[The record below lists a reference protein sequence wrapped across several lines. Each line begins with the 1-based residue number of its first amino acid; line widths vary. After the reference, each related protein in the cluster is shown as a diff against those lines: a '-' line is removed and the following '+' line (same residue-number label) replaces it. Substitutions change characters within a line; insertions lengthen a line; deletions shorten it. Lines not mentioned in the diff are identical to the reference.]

1 MAGEQISTNRQMA
14 GPKSPS
20 IIELIDRLSRFDGPP
35 DQFLV
40 NLLAVQCQ
48 IAGATGG
55 AILRIGQ
62 TGKPEVIAVFPHF
75 EQGQTA
81 PVWLA
86 QSVEAAPA
94 VMAGGKPETK
104 QVHTP
109 ESLYGQPT
117 KENLV
122 LLPMLGGAGVRGV
135 AAFLVTSGNA
145 RELAARRERLELT
158 TSLLS
163 MYEMRLT
170 LQRRQLDLQRISLA
184 MHVLSAVN
192 EQDKITGSAMA
203 LCNEVAS
210 RWQADRVSLGFLK
223 GRYVKIKATSNTEK
237 FNRKM
242 KLIQDIESVMEECL
256 DQDIEIIFPAPQDAA
271 CVSRAAAH
279 LSSQQGA
286 NTVLSIPLRRDGHP
300 VAVLTVERPLDSQ
313 FSLEEVEAMRLT
325 CDLATARMVN
335 LFKNDRWI
343 GARAASGLRKG
354 LAILVGP
361 KHTWAKVASIAIL
374 AGILFVCLAD
384 GTYKAEA
391 PFVIQATT
399 QQVIPAPFD
408 GRLESVEVEPG
419 DEVIAGKTVLATLDT
434 SELRLQLISRQSE
447 WQKFRTEANI
457 AMRDS
462 KTAEEQ
468 IARANASEIDA
479 EIELIQH
486 RIDQAKILS
495 PIDGTVVTGDLKR
508 QVGGPVQ
515 IGTTLFEVAPLDSLL
530 AELAVPEDQI
540 LDVEEG
546 FEGELATVRD
556 PANKI
561 SFRVER
567 INPVAEV
574 VNRRNVYKVRVL
586 LLDSYPGLTP
596 GAEGIAKVTLGKR
609 KYAWLWTRKLV
620 NWIKMKLWI

>member
-1 MAGEQISTNRQMA
+1 MAGEQISTNQQMA

-62 TGKPEVIAVFPHF
+62 SGTPEVIAVHPQID
-75 EQGQTA
+75 QGQTA

-86 QSVEAAPA
+86 QSVEASPG

-104 QVHTP
+104 PVHTA

-117 KENLV
+117 KDNIV

-135 AAFLVTSGNA
+135 AAFHVISNNP

-184 MHVLSAVN
+184 MHVLAAVN

-203 LCNEVAS
+203 LCNEIAS

-223 GRYVKIKATSNTEK
+223 GRYVKVKATSNTEK

-242 KLIQDIESVMEECL
+242 KLIQNIESAMEECL
-256 DQDIEIIFPAPQDAA
+256 DQDIEIIFPAPPEAA

-279 LSSQQGA
+279 LSSQHGT
-286 NTVLSIPLRRDGHP
+286 NTVLSIPLRRDGKP
-300 VAVLTVERPLDSQ
+300 LAVLTVERPLDSQ

-325 CDLATARMVN
+325 CDLATARMAN
-335 LFKNDRWI
+335 LFKHDRWI
-343 GARAASGLRKG
+343 GARAASGLRSG
-354 LAILVGP
+354 MGILVGP
-361 KHTWAKVASIAIL
+361 KHTWAKVAAIAIM
-374 AGILFVCLAD
+374 AGTLFICLAD

-391 PFVIQATT
+391 PFVVQATT

-419 DEVIAGKTVLATLDT
+419 DEVVAGQTVLATLDT
-434 SELRLQLISRQSE
+434 SELRLQLIAQQSE
-447 WQKFRTEANI
+447 WQKSRTEADI
-457 AMRDS
+457 AMRDR

-468 IARANASEIDA
+468 IARANARQINA
-479 EIELIQH
+479 EVELTQH
-486 RIDQAKILS
+486 KIDQAKILS
-495 PIDGTVVTGDLKR
+495 PIDGTVISGDLKR

-515 IGTTLFEVAPLDSLL
+515 RGATLFEVAPLDLL
-530 AELAVPEDQI
+530 LGELAVPEDQI
-540 LDVEEG
+540 LDVAVG

-556 PANKI
+556 PAHKI
-561 SFRVER
+561 RFRVER
-567 INPVAEV
+567 INPVAEI

-586 LLDSYPGLTP
+586 LLDSYVGLTP

-620 NWIKMKLWI
+620 NWVKMKLWI